1 MEKHPLQIKTPELQT
16 SPEVQDAVA
25 KKERLEKSKL
35 PNDPNERIEAYME
48 RLENIFLNPD
58 ERVRERNLEMLRDKI
73 YNAFIIKRENVPES
87 YFELQKRIARERGQS
102 IDEIPR
108 DMKERMIDTVVE
120 DQKHSLDSWIN
131 YLTSNDAKYPTW
143 YKYFVFRNIVNLSQ
157 FDKELGKFKV
167 RTASTTAPF
176 PDRYEEPLAKICDVY
191 LKVAED
197 NKNLKDPEIK
207 ETFSK
212 RFPSLYAELI
222 QKSLKANLENKEEIK
237 GEWIKYEKGDM
248 RGADRLFKSLED
260 KGTGWCTAGKATAL
274 AQVESGDF
282 YVYYT
287 YDDDNNPTQPRVAI
301 RMEDDR
307 IAEVRGRLPHQSLE
321 PQMNEVLDTKLS
333 EFGPEADKFKKK
345 SADMKLLTEIDK
357 KSKAG
362 QLLTKEDL
370 VFLYEMESNIE
381 GFGYGKDPR
390 IEEIREKRN
399 TGSDYAVIFDCKPED
414 IVVGRPDLITP
425 TTKVYSFGG
434 ENIDYKVL
442 PLLRPDIKMYAE
454 LPNNPIEFVNPKD
467 IDYKKL
473 VDQPDIYKNGT
484 QTINPEMVNIDLE
497 KAKVFVPDLSQFND
511 KPLHEVMQ
519 YAVDTYGSKYKI
531 AGLEYRDFMLA
542 NPALAP
548 KEFKDTNLHFFF
560 FGSVSRDSSGDWNAP
575 RTGWDGRVFH
585 RRSFWLGFIWRSNV
599 RLVLLEI

>member
-25 KKERLEKSKL
+25 KKERLENSKL

-73 YNAFIIKRENVPES
+73 YDAFIIKRENVPES

-108 DMKERMIDTVVE
+108 DMKERMVDTVVE

-207 ETFSK
+207 EAFSK

-222 QKSLKANLENKEEIK
+222 QKSLEANLENKEEIK

-248 RGADRLFKSLED
+248 AHAERLYQSLED

-274 AQVESGDF
+274 AQIESGDF

-287 YDDDNNPTQPRVAI
+287 YDAENKPTQPRVAI
-301 RMEDDR
+301 RMEGDH

-333 EFGPEADKFKKK
+333 EFGPEADKYKKK

-357 KSKAG
+357 KSEAG
-362 QLLTKEDL
+362 QLLSKEDL

-381 GFGYGKDPR
+381 GFGYEKDPR
-390 IEEIREKRN
+390 VKEIRNKRD
-399 TGSDYAVIFDCKPED
+399 TKIDYAIIFDCKPED
-414 IVVGRPDLITP
+414 IVVSRPDLITP

-434 ENIDYKVL
+434 EIDYKIL
-442 PLLRPDIKMYAE
+442 PLLRPDMKVYAE
-454 LPNNPIEFVNPKD
+454 LPNKSIEFINPKD

-473 VDQPDIYKNGT
+473 VDQPDIYKNGS
-484 QTINPEMVNIDLE
+484 QTINPEMINIDLE
-497 KAKVFVPDLSQFND
+497 KAKVFIPDLSKFEG

-519 YAVDTYGSKYKI
+519 YVANTYGSKYKI
-531 AGLEYRDFMLA
+531 AGLEYMDFLIN
-542 NPALAP
+542 NPSKVS
-548 KEFKDTNLHFFF
+548 KELKDTNFYFFF
-560 FGSVSRDSSGDWNAP
+560 FGSVSRDSSGFWYAP
-575 RTGWDGRVFH
+575 CAYWIGRDFR
-585 RRSFWLGFIWRSNV
+585 RRSDWLGGDWVSYG